1 MFKRSHTFFKMKHF
15 LFLFLTIFCCVFVSC
30 KKDIVAPPLP
40 EFPINYLNYSQLKVG
55 NYWIYQR
62 YNINEFGEAQATQ
75 VFDSCYVSNDTIIN
89 GMTYYRI
96 VRPGTVYAN
105 MGTYW
110 RDSLHYIV
118 NSSGDKLFSSTDFSS
133 TFSSN
138 YIVVGLG
145 DTVAHQTLKMED
157 KDFTVSTPAGVF
169 VTSNA
174 RITYHLYPGYDD
186 FGTELRAHARY
197 AENIGLVLESALPFL
212 GSLSTHE
219 RRLVRYHLEN

>member
-89 GMTYYRI
+89 GMTYFRM
-96 VRPGTVYAN
+96 VRSGSNFPSIGDYL
-105 MGTYW
+105 

-118 NSSGDKLFSSTDFSS
+118 NSSGEIIFSSSDFSS
-133 TFSSN
+133 TLSSK
-138 YIVVGLG
+138 YIVAG
-145 DTVAHQTLKMED
+145 DVDTIALATKKMED
-157 KDFTVSTPAGVF
+157 KDLSVVTPADTF
-169 VTSNA
+169 VTSDCRTTYQLFPGWDDLTA
-174 RITYHLYPGYDD
+174 ERIL
-186 FGTELRAHARY
+186 HARY
-197 AENIGLVLESALPFL
+197 AENVGLVVESSMFFI
-212 GSLSTHE
+212 GSLNSTE
-219 RRLVRYHLEN
+219 RRLVRYHVEN